1 MKLIVKITVLLT
13 FAIAYSCTK
22 DADNLKYPEYKQK
35 LVISGY
41 LSPEEKTH
49 YISVE
54 CNQILYVNHH
64 EYTGYRNMTATIS
77 NGENE
82 ISLRPSFY
90 KYNNFDLSVWD
101 SVRTGFL
108 FTSSELPVEEGKT
121 YTLKVYNENELLAE
135 SSCTVPFK
143 RDLSPKL
150 DTTKIISPT
159 GYSYFKANFS
169 FTDIAGEENYYALL
183 CEYVDYKSRNILLQ
197 PYFSNLIDPEIS
209 YFNDIGIDGKRS
221 KIQLENI
228 YPSKYLDSV
237 FIKIFFLNTDKPYYD
252 YQKSIL
258 NYVSGETPFTEASP
272 VYSNIKGGL
281 GIFAAYTYDSIIV
294 RLK

>member
-90 KYNNFDLSVWD
+90 KYYNFDLSVWD

-108 FTSSELPVEEGKT
+108 FTSTELPVEEGKT
-121 YTLKVYNENELLAE
+121 YTLKVYNENDLLAE

-150 DTTKIISPT
+150 DTTRIISPT